1 MELADE
7 LPSSTKFDAFDTAP
21 GQYPPRAWLPG
32 NISLYVQDAFKSFP
46 TDFHGIYDI
55 VHIAL
60 FILVVPDNDPSVLIS
75 NLLKLL
81 SVLIPSFLYSMLM
94 FSWSGLAHDSL

>member
-1 MELADE
+1 MELAEE
-7 LPSSTKFDAFDTAP
+7 LPSSIKLDAFDTAP
-21 GQYPPRAWLPG
+21 EQYPPRAWLPK

-46 TDFHGIYDI
+46 TEFHGSYDI

-81 SVLIPSFLYSMLM
+81 SILIPRFL
-94 FSWSGLAHDSL
+94 